1 MLQILGVQYFR
12 NSVDFGLESVLIIF
26 IQQVAIVAD
35 ICGYLLLYLL
45 DQIKFILLSQIVE
58 ENQLL
63 VFVSLTKFWQWIEIY
78 GIFKLVQM
86 I

>member
-1 MLQILGVQYFR
+1 MLPILGVQYFR

-78 GIFKLVQM
+78 GIFK
-86 I
+86 

>member
-1 MLQILGVQYFR
+1 MLPILGVQYFR
-12 NSVDFGLESVLIIF
+12 NCVDFGLKSVLIIF

-58 ENQLL
+58 KNQLL
-63 VFVSLTKFWQWIEIY
+63 VFVSLTKFWQWVEIY
-78 GIFKLVQM
+78 GIFK
-86 I
+86 

>member
-1 MLQILGVQYFR
+1 MLPILGVQYFR
-12 NSVDFGLESVLIIF
+12 NCVNLGLKSVLIIF

-63 VFVSLTKFWQWIEIY
+63 VFVSLTKFWQWVEIY
-78 GIFKLVQM
+78 GIFK
-86 I
+86 

>member
-1 MLQILGVQYFR
+1 MLPILGVQYFR
-12 NSVDFGLESVLIIF
+12 NCVDFGLKSVLIIF

-63 VFVSLTKFWQWIEIY
+63 VFVSLTKFWQWVEIY
-78 GIFKLVQM
+78 GIFK
-86 I
+86 

>member
-1 MLQILGVQYFR
+1 MLPILGVQYIR
-12 NSVDFGLESVLIIF
+12 NCVNLGLKSVLIIF

-63 VFVSLTKFWQWIEIY
+63 VFVSLTKFWQWVEIY
-78 GIFKLVQM
+78 GIFK
-86 I
+86 

>member
-1 MLQILGVQYFR
+1 MLPILGVQYFR
-12 NSVDFGLESVLIIF
+12 NCVDFGLESVLIIF

-78 GIFKLVQM
+78 GIFK
-86 I
+86 

>member
-1 MLQILGVQYFR
+1 MLPIIGVQYFR
-12 NSVDFGLESVLIIF
+12 NCVDFGLKSVLIIF

-78 GIFKLVQM
+78 GIFK
-86 I
+86 